1 MPEHAVILL
10 AEDDEDY
17 VLLIQQAFSKA
28 HVPNPLYVVS
38 TGQEALMYF
47 KGEGKYANRE
57 EYPLPELLLLDL
69 KLPRYNGFEILAWIR
84 SKPGLAALRVLV
96 LTSSDQIRDVNDAY
110 RLGANSFLVK
120 PYDFEDL
127 VHFTHLIQEF
137 WLQRSKCPDSFRAPK
152 KMENTDKSASPS
164 EESKKTGS

>member
-1 MPEHAVILL
+1 MADHAVILL

-17 VLLIQQAFSKA
+17 VHLIQQAFSSA
-28 HVPNPLYVVS
+28 HVPNPLFVVS
-38 TGQEALMYF
+38 TGEEAMAYF

-57 EYPLPELLLLDL
+57 EYPLPDLLLLDL
-69 KLPRYNGFEILAWIR
+69 KLPRYNGFEVLAWIR
-84 SKPGLAALRVLV
+84 SQPGLGGLRVLV
-96 LTSSDQIRDVNDAY
+96 LTSSDQIKDVNDAY

-127 VHFTHLIQEF
+127 VHFTQLIEEF

-152 KMENTDKSASPS
+152 PLQNPEESLNPS
-164 EESKKTGS
+164 EKKADS